1 MGIIL
6 NLPVRDLDPKVIYKG
21 NEMKLHYFIMTM
33 LLGMSISSQ
42 TALAQ
47 ERNFQ
52 GDVMVVPVLPDA
64 PILSTD
70 DYPECREDWQKIEAP
85 FERAND
91 INRCTE
97 LLDRFYDGKLLP
109 FADQMIAHQT
119 ELSRLYSEEVAG
131 NPTLTPAVHDDFYAR
146 MRTEFS
152 KSEPNGEYMSD
163 YQAAVARYGADRE
176 YLQDR
181 FCFNTGCNGYPVPEY
196 TPPEPVQIAA
206 NDDDGNKKDKSKKSK
221 KSKKKKTANKGCGRA
236 RKRGGFLGSVLG
248 GVAGQAAGLDGIGS
262 LLAAGVGGILV
273 GEIACQLTKEEQEEA
288 VKATKKVTEAEA
300 VGATAEWKSPS
311 REGVSGS
318 STVTALASRP
328 NGRKCM
334 TITDIAII
342 DGEETRIEKQM
353 CKSRGDKAYVL
364 EA

>member
-1 MGIIL
+1 MKLYHFIIIIL
-6 NLPVRDLDPKVIYKG
+6 LSGLMPGQI
-21 NEMKLHYFIMTM
+21 
-33 LLGMSISSQ
+33 
-42 TALAQ
+42 ALAQ
-47 ERNFQ
+47 ERNLQ
-52 GDVMVVPVLPDA
+52 GEVMVIPQLPPT
-64 PILSTD
+64 PILSLEG
-70 DYPECREDWQKIEAP
+70 YPDCREDWQKVEAP
-85 FERAND
+85 FERANE
-91 INRCTE
+91 INRCTL
-97 LLDRFYDGKLLP
+97 LLDSFYDQRLLA
-109 FADQMIAHQT
+109 FADIMIAHQT
-119 ELSRLYSEEVAG
+119 EISRLYSEEVAG
-131 NPTLTPAVHDDFYAR
+131 NPSLTPAVHDDFYAR
-146 MRTEFS
+146 MRAEFS
-152 KSEPNGEYMSD
+152 KSEPSGEHMRD

-181 FCFNTGCNGYPVPEY
+181 FCFNTGCNGYAVPEY
-196 TPPEPVQIAA
+196 TPQQGQQIAA
-206 NDDDGNKKDKSKKSK
+206 NDDDANNSGDDGKKEKSKKRKKSK
-221 KSKKKKTANKGCGRA
+221 KQKSASNGCGRA
-236 RKRGGFLGSVLG
+236 RKRGGVLGSILG
-248 GVAGQAAGLDGIGS
+248 GVAGQVAGLDGIGT

-288 VKATKKVTEAEA
+288 IKATQNVTEKEV

-353 CKSRGDKAYVL
+353 CKSRGEKAYAL

>member
-1 MGIIL
+1 
-6 NLPVRDLDPKVIYKG
+6 
-21 NEMKLHYFIMTM
+21 MKFHYFIMLAM
-33 LLGMSISSQ
+33 LLLPT
-42 TALAQ
+42 TAFAQ
-47 ERNFQ
+47 ERNLQ
-52 GDVMVVPVLPDA
+52 GEVMIVPVLPDA
-64 PILSTD
+64 PILSLEG
-70 DYPECREDWQKIEAP
+70 YPDCREDWQKIDAP
-85 FERAND
+85 FDRAD
-91 INRCTE
+91 AINRCT
-97 LLDRFYDGKLLP
+97 LKLDSYYDQRLLP
-109 FADQMIAHQT
+109 FADKMIAHQT
-119 ELSRLYSEEVAG
+119 ELSRLYQEEVAG
-131 NPTLTPAVHDDFYAR
+131 NATLTPAVHDDFYAR

-152 KSEPNGEYMSD
+152 KSEPSGAYMAD
-163 YQAAVARYGADRE
+163 YQKAVARYGADRE

-181 FCFNTGCNGYPVPEY
+181 FCFNTGCNGYPVPDY
-196 TPPEPVQIAA
+196 TPPEAQQIAA
-206 NDDDGNKKDKSKKSK
+206 NDSGESGKDAKKKEK
-221 KSKKKKTANKGCGRA
+221 KSKKKKKKKSASNGCGRA

-288 VKATKKVTEAEA
+288 VKATQKVTEAET
-300 VGATAEWKSPS
+300 VGANAEWKSPT

-364 EA
+364 DA